1 MSMPTITVIIENDLP
16 TTEEQY
22 EEQEVEISCPTATQ
36 DETLNEANKEAAIQ
50 DHSYGPTDIS
60 DKRCGNC
67 GYFNMTKA
75 MLDCIGDT
83 KEDVVSEA
91 SHGYCQLFHFN
102 CLAKN
107 VCDSWMK
114 GGPIIDHIEEPQDD
128 ETMLGKRFI

>member
-1 MSMPTITVIIENDLP
+1 MPTITVIIENDLP

-83 KEDVVSEA
+83 EEDVVSEA
-91 SHGYCQLFHFN
+91 SHGYCQLFHFS

>member
-1 MSMPTITVIIENDLP
+1 MPTITVIIENGLP

-83 KEDVVSEA
+83 EEDVVSEA

-114 GGPIIDHIEEPQDD
+114 GGPITDHIEEPQDD

>member
-83 KEDVVSEA
+83 EENVVSEA

>member
-83 KEDVVSEA
+83 EENVVSEA
-91 SHGYCQLFHFN
+91 SHGYCQLFHFS

>member
-1 MSMPTITVIIENDLP
+1 MSMPTITVIIENGLP

-67 GYFNMTKA
+67 GYFNMTTA

-83 KEDVVSEA
+83 EEDV
-91 SHGYCQLFHFN
+91 GYCQLFHFN

-114 GGPIIDHIEEPQDD
+114 GGPITDHIEEPQDD

>member
-1 MSMPTITVIIENDLP
+1 MKNRKLKSLAPRQP
-16 TTEEQY
+16 
-22 EEQEVEISCPTATQ
+22 
-36 DETLNEANKEAAIQ
+36 
-50 DHSYGPTDIS
+50 
-60 DKRCGNC
+60 KRCGNC

-83 KEDVVSEA
+83 EEDVVSEA

-114 GGPIIDHIEEPQDD
+114 GGPITDHIEEPQDD

>member
-1 MSMPTITVIIENDLP
+1 MSMPTITVIIENGP
-16 TTEEQY
+16 EQY
-22 EEQEVEISCPTATQ
+22 EEQEIEISCPTATQ

-83 KEDVVSEA
+83 MEEDVVSEA

-114 GGPIIDHIEEPQDD
+114 GGPITDHIEEPQDD

>member
-83 KEDVVSEA
+83 EKDVVSEA
-91 SHGYCQLFHFN
+91 SHGYCQLFHFS

>member
-1 MSMPTITVIIENDLP
+1 MSMPTITVIIENGLP

-83 KEDVVSEA
+83 EEDVVSEA

-114 GGPIIDHIEEPQDD
+114 GGPITDHIEEPQDD